1 MFKELKYVY
10 TVYQERSFTKAAQK
24 MFLSQPAL
32 SSMVKKAE
40 RKIGMPIFDRSTSPL
55 TLTPAGEYY
64 IKQGEKIMK
73 LQREAE
79 EHFARVSRSQDMQ
92 IRLCGAAIYQAYV
105 FPPIIVGFHD
115 KYPEVEVSW
124 VEART
129 GLVQKLLMNEVDI
142 FPEVGNFISKDVDGV
157 AWKDE
162 ELLLVVPAE
171 LPINETMKEYRFTP
185 GEIREGRHR
194 SETAKSVD
202 IAAFRDFEFILMDEE
217 NDTYQRSIA
226 ICHHAGFVPNTF
238 AMKPAQM
245 LTAYQLAEQVSRIT
259 FACDTLVE
267 HMDKNYKFYL
277 YKLADPQAARQQ
289 FLFFRR
295 EKKQTTALRLFRE
308 FVVQYQMKRES
319 T

>member
-40 RKIGMPIFDRSTSPL
+40 QKIGVPIFDRSTSPL

-64 IKQGEKIMK
+64 IRQGEKIMK
-73 LQREAE
+73 IQQEAK
-79 EHFARVSRSQDMQ
+79 EHFARVSRSQDMC

-105 FPPIIVGFHD
+105 FPPIIAEFHNQ
-115 KYPEVEVSW
+115 YPEVEVSW
-124 VEART
+124 IEERT
-129 GLVQKLLMNEVDI
+129 GLVQKLLMNEIDI
-142 FPEVGNFISKDVDGV
+142 FPEVNNLISKEVDGV
-157 AWKDE
+157 AWKNE

-171 LPINETMKEYRFTP
+171 HPINEAMKEYRFTP
-185 GEIREGRHR
+185 GEIREGKHQ
-194 SETAKSVD
+194 SEAAKPID
-202 IAAFRDFEFILMDEE
+202 IADFRDFEFILMDEE

-226 ICHHAGFVPNTF
+226 ICHHAGFVPNAF

-245 LTAYQLAEQVSRIT
+245 LTAYQLAEQVSRLT
-259 FACDTLVE
+259 FVSDTLVK
-267 HMDKNYKFYL
+267 HVDKSYQFYL
-277 YKLADPQAARQQ
+277 YKLSDPLAVRQQ

-295 EKKQTTALRLFRE
+295 EKKQPTALRLFRE
-308 FVVQYQMKRES
+308 FVVKYQAKQEEP
-319 T
+319 